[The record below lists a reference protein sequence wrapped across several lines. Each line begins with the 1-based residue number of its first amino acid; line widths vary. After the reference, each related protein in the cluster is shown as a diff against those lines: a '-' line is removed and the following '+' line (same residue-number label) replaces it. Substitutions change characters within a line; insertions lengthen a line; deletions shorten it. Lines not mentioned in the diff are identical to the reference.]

1 MNHAP
6 VPLLRSGWFL
16 LVCALATASLSRA
29 EVAPP
34 TQDHVTAIGRSPLKA
49 PATADFTTGAN
60 LTMEGWIYLSET
72 SPFAWIMGKGLATSG
87 VDPFVSFALQL
98 NNDGT
103 KLTFACSTGAAGS
116 YRQLDSPS
124 ALPLR
129 TWTHVAAVLEGGT
142 TMRLFINGVQVAT
155 NAAAGAP
162 LAAATIPFGVGIAF
176 RGDGSTN
183 YSSFSGY
190 ARHVRLWSVARSAA
204 QITAAVGQSLPTD
217 RVGLI
222 AAWPLDEAS
231 GSTARDV
238 SGAGRAL
245 TAASG
250 QLASIRLG
258 VLAAGPFFTTTSTAI
273 TDGSL
278 RDVTD
283 GEVIDFDGDGDLD
296 LVAFQISWPPTL
308 PETRTRLRAFRN
320 NNGTFVDATD
330 AVLGNVTMV
339 HPRHSAVADFNG
351 DGRSDLIVIGHGTDM
366 RPYPGEQSKLLIRSA
381 DGRLVDETA
390 TRLPQRTSFTHHV
403 AAIDIDADGDLDLYM
418 GNVNGGDVGPRFYLN
433 NGTGVFTEAA
443 DRLPA
448 DIANRSAGRNYTAV
462 LSLDVNR
469 DGRSDLVL
477 GSGGEQAL
485 TNEILL
491 NDGSGRFVR
500 DAAYTLPPKLLGPKS
515 SVVAIAP
522 GDFNG
527 DGAVDLLFA
536 TTGGSITM
544 PDGAVIDGYSIPGIQ
559 VLLNRGDGT
568 FYESGASSRFS
579 WSSDEKWVIWTRVAD
594 LDGDNR
600 PDIVASVATDSGAV
614 NRVRI
619 FLNRGAAE
627 FVEVTDALPAAAGG
641 NSFVHPGD
649 FDRDG
654 RIDLLSGNGV
664 RISVARGL
672 KPIDRAAFQS
682 AADDPGRLTNL
693 SVRTQAGIGDQTLIA
708 GFALSG
714 SGTKPLMVR
723 AIGPALNAFG
733 LTGTLADPL
742 VEIAP
747 LGGTKLAENNDWGGT
762 AALKNAFASVGAFSL
777 SPDSGKDAALV
788 FSPGT
793 GAYTARVTGSGNGTG
808 IALVEVY
815 DTGTGSALKLVNLSA
830 RSQTGIGSDVL
841 IAGFVINGNVPKKLL
856 IRAIG
861 PTLGVFGVGGTLAD
875 PVLAIR
881 PLGSDSVIAT
891 NDNWNGT
898 AALKTAF
905 ARVGAFNLAVDT
917 SRDAAIAVELPPGA
931 YTATA
936 FGSNNTTGVVLIEV
950 YELP

>member
-1 MNHAP
+1 MIISA
-6 VPLLRSGWFL
+6 VPFRLSGWL
-16 LVCALATASLSRA
+16 LSVCALVASTIGHA
-29 EVAPP
+29 ESAPP
-34 TQDHVTAIGRSPLKA
+34 NQDHVVAIGGSPLKA
-49 PATADFTTGAN
+49 PATADFTTGGN
-60 LTMEGWIYLSET
+60 LTMEGWIYLTEAI
-72 SPFAWIMGKGLATSG
+72 PYAWMMGKGLAASG

-98 NNDGT
+98 NSDGT
-103 KLTFACSTGAAGS
+103 KLTFACSTGAPGS

-142 TMRLFINGVQVAT
+142 TMRMFINGAPVAT
-155 NAAAGAP
+155 SAAPGAP
-162 LAAATIPFGVGIAF
+162 LAAAAIPFGVGVAF
-176 RGDGSTN
+176 RADGSTN
-183 YSSFSGY
+183 YSSFPGY
-190 ARHVRLWSVARSAA
+190 ARQVRFWSVARTGA
-204 QITAAVGQSLPTD
+204 QITAALGQSLPAD

-222 AAWPLDEAS
+222 AAWPLDESS

-238 SGAGRAL
+238 SGAGRVL
-245 TAASG
+245 TAAAG
-250 QLASIRLG
+250 QLVSIRPI
-258 VLAAGPFFTTTSTAI
+258 VLSAGPFFTTISTAI
-273 TDGSL
+273 NDGSL
-278 RDVTD
+278 RDIAD

-296 LVAFQISWPPTL
+296 LVVFQIAWPPTL

-320 NNGTFVDATD
+320 NNGTFIDATD

-366 RPYPGEQSKLLIRSA
+366 RPYPGEQSKILVRTA

-403 AAIDIDADGDLDLYM
+403 AATDVDGDGDLDLYM
-418 GNVNGGDVGPRFYLN
+418 GNVNGVDVGPRFYLN
-433 NGTGVFTEAA
+433 NGTGVFSEAT
-443 DRLPA
+443 DRLPV
-448 DIANRSAGRNYTAV
+448 DIAERTAGRNYTAA
-462 LSLDVNR
+462 LALDVNR
-469 DGRSDLVL
+469 DGRPDLVL

-491 NDGSGRFVR
+491 NDGSGRFAR
-500 DAAYTLPPKLLGPKS
+500 NAAYALPPKLLGPKS

-568 FYESGASSRFS
+568 FYEAAASNRFS
-579 WSSDEKWVIWTRVAD
+579 WKSDEKWVIWTRVAD
-594 LDGDNR
+594 LDGDSR
-600 PDIVASVATDSGAV
+600 PDIVASVATDSGAG
-614 NRVRI
+614 NRIRI

-654 RIDLLSGNGV
+654 RIDILSGNGGRV
-664 RISVARGL
+664 SVARGL
-672 KPIDRAAFQS
+672 KPIDRAVFQS
-682 AADDPGRLTNL
+682 APDDPGRLTNL
-693 SVRTQAGIGDQTLIA
+693 SVRTQAGVGDQTLIA

-714 SGTKPLMVR
+714 SGTKPLLVR
-723 AIGPALNAFG
+723 AIGPALTAFG
-733 LTGTLADPL
+733 VNGTLVDPV

-762 AALKNAFASVGAFSL
+762 AALKSAFASVGAFPL
-777 SPDSGKDAALV
+777 SPDSSKDAAVV
-788 FSPGT
+788 FSPAT
-793 GAYTARVTGSGNGTG
+793 GAYTASVTGTGNGTG

-815 DTGTGSALKLVNLSA
+815 DTGSGSALKLVNLSA
-830 RSQTGIGSDVL
+830 RSQTGIGSEVL
-841 IAGFVINGNVPKKLL
+841 IAGFVINGNAPKKLL

-861 PTLGVFGVGGTLAD
+861 PTLGAFGVGGTLAD

-881 PLGSDSVIAT
+881 PLGSDSVVAT
-891 NDNWNGT
+891 NDNWSGT

-931 YTATA
+931 YTAAA